1 MSFSFFSLW
10 HLSFFLPACSIHP
23 SASQEL
29 SIFHVSKFLV
39 RKKSN
44 HRGQP
49 LKCQPHSPCLCL
61 SYIWLPHPQGGNLG
75 AIIRLDDSW
84 PSHGCLD
91 QERTLYPNCQSD
103 SDSLKN
109 FKFDPKLSP
118 FSQHT
123 WGSWPQRLVCESVFV
138 HVSDG
143 GVHCSLTEDLFVPQ
157 WTLLARGEEAEKGG
171 VSWGEDVFS
180 LQVALFRNS
189 SPNLPRKKPVRGLVT
204 PGLKSPPVFLCT
216 QSSSASPL
224 DKPATSD
231 CVPSVVPTL
240 GSRRRWGAHALSWG
254 TGKPWVCPLPTPL
267 LIVRDW
273 EPASVSTA
281 PRLLIPP
288 SHLGLPCLLPYW
300 YLRWISKTNAHEPCK
315 QGLGCQTSLSFR
327 HSSTWSSSIE
337 FPSLNFGE
345 DTSPE
350 SRVSLVKPY
359 LFSPKEKSS
368 S

>member
-1 MSFSFFSLW
+1 MSFSFFSPL

-29 SIFHVSKFLV
+29 SVFPVSQFLV

-44 HRGQP
+44 HRGQA
-49 LKCQPHSPCLCL
+49 LKCQPHSPCPCP
-61 SYIWLPHPQGGNLG
+61 SYVWLPHPQGGNLG

-103 SDSLKN
+103 SDSLEN

-123 WGSWPQRLVCESVFV
+123 WGSWP
-138 HVSDG
+138 SDSCVNLCLCMWVMEG
-143 GVHCSLTEDLFVPQ
+143 CTVLSQKPCLFQ

-189 SPNLPRKKPVRGLVT
+189 SPNIPRKKPVRGLVT
-204 PGLKSPPVFLCT
+204 PGLKSPPAFLCT

-267 LIVRDW
+267 LIVRDC

-327 HSSTWSSSIE
+327 RSSTWSSSIE

-345 DTSPE
+345 DASPE
-350 SRVSLVKPY
+350 TRVSLVKPY